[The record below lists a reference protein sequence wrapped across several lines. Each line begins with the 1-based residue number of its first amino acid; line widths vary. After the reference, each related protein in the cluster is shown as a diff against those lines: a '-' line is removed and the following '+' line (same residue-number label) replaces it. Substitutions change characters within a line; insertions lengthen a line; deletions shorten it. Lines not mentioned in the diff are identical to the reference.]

1 MKRPGVLAIG
11 GCLVIKIEETAIIME
26 SIKTI
31 ESAIGLL
38 VAYYFILDAAY
49 PDALLNVFFFFGTCL
64 PLSGGEEVHSIGQ
77 KFMGCRR
84 TVNDIILYLSFTT

>member
-1 MKRPGVLAIG
+1 MASANRKMKRPGVLAIG

-49 PDALLNVFFFFGTCL
+49 PDALLNVFSFLELVFRFL
-64 PLSGGEEVHSIGQ
+64 EERKCTQSAKNLWDVVGLAMI
-77 KFMGCRR
+77 
-84 TVNDIILYLSFTT
+84 

>member
-11 GCLVIKIEETAIIME
+11 GCLAIKIEETAIIME

-49 PDALLNVFFFFGTCL
+49 PDALLHVFSFLELVFRF
-64 PLSGGEEVHSIGQ
+64 PEERKSTQSAKNLWDVVGLA
-77 KFMGCRR
+77 M
-84 TVNDIILYLSFTT
+84 N